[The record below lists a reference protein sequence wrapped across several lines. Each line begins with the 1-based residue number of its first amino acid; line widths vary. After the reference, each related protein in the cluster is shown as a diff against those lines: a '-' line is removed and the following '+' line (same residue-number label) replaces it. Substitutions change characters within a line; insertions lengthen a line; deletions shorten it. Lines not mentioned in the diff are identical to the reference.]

1 MGKSP
6 TSDPCKL
13 CANKRA
19 RNIDLF
25 AEHMC
30 PKGAVHVP
38 FRYAVK
44 VCKRLQIDYAEA
56 VVDFEF
62 GNRMAV
68 PVIQGVVIAE
78 EHHDQ
83 VMVEL
88 EKDEAERARKED
100 EKRRKAALGKWR
112 KFLMGMRIV
121 ERIRQDYGEIDD
133 KVSVFGH
140 SSVNPLKTDQPPG
153 EFDDEDMAG
162 GFLPEGYE
170 EEKEEEAEQTSS
182 FFPVTNDEDNE
193 AHEDDLV
200 MEDHQRQPEPKA
212 QPEAEPETE
221 PVPDEFE
228 VSPPPTVQPAQKG
241 RGRKRKLASPPLP
254 AEQAKG
260 TRRSGRQ
267 TRQRVVIDDSDELGD
282 DDDAYEDMDGES
294 DQ

>member
-1 MGKSP
+1 MKYLV
-6 TSDPCKL
+6 KL
-13 CANKRA
+13 KYANHHH

-38 FRYAVK
+38 FRGAGK

-62 GNRMAV
+62 GHRMAV

-78 EHHDQ
+78 EYHDQ

-88 EKDEAERARKED
+88 QKDEAERARKED

-121 ERIRQDYGEIDD
+121 ERIRQDYGEIDES
-133 KVSVFGH
+133 VSVFGH
-140 SSVNPLKTDQPPG
+140 SNVNPLKDDMPPG
-153 EFDDEDMAG
+153 TVDDEDMAG

-170 EEKEEEAEQTSS
+170 EEKDDEEAQQTSS
-182 FFPVTNDEDNE
+182 FFPVTNDEDGE
-193 AHEDDLV
+193 ANDDDLV
-200 MEDHQRQPEPKA
+200 MEDHQQRKAHQSESEGEPIAKESRF
-212 QPEAEPETE
+212 PG
-221 PVPDEFE
+221 
-228 VSPPPTVQPAQKG
+228 SPPQQKP
-241 RGRKRKLASPPLP
+241 RSKSTGRKKKQLVPPVDT
-254 AEQAKG
+254 ERREG

-267 TRQRVVIDDSDELGD
+267 TRQRVVLDDDEDDEPSDE
-282 DDDAYEDMDGES
+282 DDAYEDAGDGMDE
-294 DQ
+294 

>member
-1 MGKSP
+1 
-6 TSDPCKL
+6 
-13 CANKRA
+13 
-19 RNIDLF
+19 
-25 AEHMC
+25 MC
-30 PKGAVHVP
+30 PQGAVHVP
-38 FRYAVK
+38 FKYAVK

-83 VMVEL
+83 VMEEL

-140 SSVNPLKTDQPPG
+140 SSVNPLEDDQPPG
-153 EFDDEDMAG
+153 KLEEEDMAG

-170 EEKEEEAEQTSS
+170 EEKEEEEAEQTSS

-193 AHEDDLV
+193 AHDDDLV
-200 MEDHQRQPEPKA
+200 MEDHQGQPEPKA
-212 QPEAEPETE
+212 YHEPEPKPEPLKDEPEAASSSSTK
-221 PVPDEFE
+221 
-228 VSPPPTVQPAQKG
+228 AQQAPKS
-241 RGRKRKLASPPLP
+241 RGQKRKQASPPLSTEP
-254 AEQAKG
+254 AKG

-267 TRQRVVIDDSDELGD
+267 TRQRVVIDDSGDSGD
-282 DDDAYEDMDGES
+282 DDDAYEDIDGAS
-294 DQ
+294 D